1 MQKAY
6 RIRCGQAAIA
16 LRLGGISSKLRH
28 RPRTGCDTLFDHRIV
43 AEPHLKEWLAS
54 IRTGLPSP
62 RSAKLSR
69 PWKPKSTSGGPSP
82 PTHLWQAKPKPP
94 SFIKQSVGRVICLSE
109 SVLATV
115 AISIRGSRR
124 ILPPSHLGD
133 LAASPQQKPC
143 SFQDRRPR
151 KRRCSATCL
160 LRRQNEQEMC
170 LLLTCAG
177 CNLLQQPLHSSKGPK
192 KRIRSDDALCTVT
205 NIPKNCQR
213 MF

>member
-1 MQKAY
+1 MVSIDSSGLAKPAF
-6 RIRCGQAAIA
+6 CQAKPP
-16 LRLGGISSKLRH
+16 L
-28 RPRTGCDTLFDHRIV
+28 
-43 AEPHLKEWLAS
+43 E
-54 IRTGLPSP
+54 
-62 RSAKLSR
+62 AKVYQWR
-69 PWKPKSTSGGPSP
+69 PSP

-160 LRRQNEQEMC
+160 LRQQKEQEMC

-177 CNLLQQPLHSSKGPK
+177 CNLLQQPLHNSKGPK